1 MSIIEKRSPEL
12 FVNTFAADGKY
23 PVLNRENL
31 TITIQIRL
39 SKKKTFSR
47 FFLHF
52 PKSRINFERN
62 GSEHC

>member
-39 SKKKTFSR
+39 SKKKKLFPD
-47 FFLHF
+47 FFCIFQNL
-52 PKSRINFERN
+52 E
-62 GSEHC
+62 